1 MNSSNTI
8 QSCYHC
14 GNEVTD
20 QSNGLAD
27 KLFCCNGC
35 KMVYEILEENNLC
48 NYYELNAEP
57 GIIQNKNT
65 RVDKYAFL
73 DDLEIQKKL
82 IQFSNSAHSH
92 ITLYLPQIH
101 CSSCLWLLENIH
113 KVNAGIVSSRFNF
126 TKKEV
131 FIVFDN
137 ANKFH
142 FSNQILSN
150 GT

>member
-1 MNSSNTI
+1 
-8 QSCYHC
+8 
-14 GNEVTD
+14 
-20 QSNGLAD
+20 
-27 KLFCCNGC
+27 
-35 KMVYEILEENNLC
+35 MVYEILEENNLC

-113 KVNAGIVSSRFNF
+113 KVNAGIVSSRVNF

-137 ANKFH
+137 ANTSLRKVVETLDNLKVEI
-142 FSNQILSN
+142 FSSPRCRVYFRQIS
-150 GT
+150 